1 MYLSNDNTEAKQK
14 LIAVGTLVLRAEI
27 ICVQQNI
34 ALEFLKKINGLVNEF
49 KLLFVKKSV
58 P

>member
-1 MYLSNDNTEAKQK
+1 

-49 KLLFVKKSV
+49 KLLFVKKICSINYTDV
-58 P
+58 PKDV